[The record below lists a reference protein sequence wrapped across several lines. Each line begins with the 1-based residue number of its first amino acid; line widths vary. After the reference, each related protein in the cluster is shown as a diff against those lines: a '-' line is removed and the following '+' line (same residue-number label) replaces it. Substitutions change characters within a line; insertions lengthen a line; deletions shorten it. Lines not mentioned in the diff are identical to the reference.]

1 MITIDAPIAPVVHDA
16 VATFCS
22 LLDERYR
29 LRVAAIYV
37 LGRRMSDKSGMIGG
51 VDVTVIFDGEI
62 SVDDRM
68 AIADLAA
75 AASEQS
81 GVQVRQWPVSAFEWS
96 HPETYCNP
104 SLIAKTKRSGVPA
117 EFVVDGQADRRAGS
131 PRPDHLGRRGG
142 WRSGGAQDD
151 FKH

>member
-1 MITIDAPIAPVVHDA
+1 M
-16 VATFCS
+16 
-22 LLDERYR
+22 
-29 LRVAAIYV
+29 
-37 LGRRMSDKSGMIGG
+37 
-51 VDVTVIFDGEI
+51 TVIFDGEI

-81 GVQVRQWPVSAFEWS
+81 GVQVEAMAGIGGLRMEP
-96 HPETYCNP
+96 PPKPINCNP

-131 PRPDHLGRRGG
+131 PRPRSSRSPRGLAIRRRSRRLQTLARRSSATVLDGLEPVAIPLVRLDRRDRVASGRSR
-142 WRSGGAQDD
+142 AP
-151 FKH
+151 